1 MTSIHQFIFT
11 NPRIFFTEIWCYDY
25 SNDDWC
31 ELWNA
36 FRFQLW
42 IGKLVNWWIDATNKI
57 KDKTDTMIP
66 SQETHQ
72 SLWVEAVEAVS
83 FPLTKINS
91 SYMFLLAFP
100 LGNERV
106 VTSKSN
112 LPTCFYNTLLHEN
125 WNVCWVRKFLSTIAE
140 SFYYV
145 SYVWIVN
152 YENIKT
158 GVSRE
163 MMLQK

>member
-1 MTSIHQFIFT
+1 MTKNIAIGVIALWTFDHNYLREKIYARNFITTSTYWTTILICPLFP
-11 NPRIFFTEIWCYDY
+11 N
-25 SNDDWC
+25 
-31 ELWNA
+31 
-36 FRFQLW
+36 
-42 IGKLVNWWIDATNKI
+42 
-57 KDKTDTMIP
+57 KDKTNTMIP

-83 FPLTKINS
+83 FSLTKINS

-140 SFYYV
+140 SLY
-145 SYVWIVN
+145 
-152 YENIKT
+152 
-158 GVSRE
+158 
-163 MMLQK
+163 